1 MPVDYA
7 SLTPGSQLASDK
19 LSLDDETV
27 ARYVDAV
34 GDETPLAS
42 DDDPPLA
49 PAMAV
54 AALSFRGVIRALDLP
69 SGSLHLA
76 QELEFARPVAVGETL
91 ECRAQVLQNSVRRG
105 MRVLVVSLE
114 ATDAQGLATLSGKS
128 TVMLPVQRPG
138 E

>member
-7 SLTPGSQLASDK
+7 SLTPGSQLAHDT

-27 ARYVDAV
+27 ARYLDAV
-34 GDETPLAS
+34 GDETPVAS
-42 DDDPPLA
+42 GDGPRLA

-69 SGSLHLA
+69 GGSLHLA
-76 QELEFARPVAVGETL
+76 QELEFARPVAIGETL
-91 ECRAQVLQNSVRRG
+91 ECRAEVLQNSVRRG

-114 ATDAQGLATLSGKS
+114 TADADGRAALTGKS
-128 TVMLPVQRPG
+128 TVMLPT
-138 E
+138 

>member
-27 ARYVDAV
+27 ARYVDAI

-69 SGSLHLA
+69 GGSLHLA

-105 MRVLVVSLE
+105 MRVIVVSLE
-114 ATDAQGLATLSGKS
+114 ATDAQGRAALSGKS
-128 TVMLPVQRPG
+128 TVMLPMQRPG

>member
-7 SLTPGSQLASDK
+7 SLTPGSQLAHDT

-27 ARYVDAV
+27 GRYLDAV
-34 GDETPLAS
+34 GDETRVAS
-42 DDDPPLA
+42 GDGPRFA

-69 SGSLHLA
+69 GGSLHLA
-76 QELEFARPVAVGETL
+76 QELEFARPVAIGETL
-91 ECRAQVLQNSVRRG
+91 ECRAEVLQNSVRRG

-114 ATDAQGLATLSGKS
+114 TADANGRAALTGKS
-128 TVMLPVQRPG
+128 TVMLPT
-138 E
+138 

>member
-7 SLTPGSQLASDK
+7 SLTPGSLLASDI
-19 LSLDDETV
+19 LSLDDQTV
-27 ARYVDAV
+27 ARFVNAV
-34 GDETPLAS
+34 GDETPLAG

-54 AALSFRGVIRALDLP
+54 AALSFRGIIRALDLP
-69 SGSLHLA
+69 GGSLHLA
-76 QELEFARPVAVGETL
+76 QEIEFAKPVAIGETL
-91 ECRAQVLQNSVRRG
+91 DCRAEVLQNSVRRG

-114 ATDAQGLATLSGKS
+114 ATDAQGRAALSGKS
-128 TVMLPVQRPG
+128 TVMLPTQRPG